1 MDFRLT
7 EEQLMMRQMVREFVQ
22 KEVKPLSVELDAKTD
37 PKECISWELIKKA
50 SKLGLRTLSI
60 PAEYGGGG
68 VDYLT
73 RTIVA
78 EELGAADQGFS
89 SMLRVNMTNVT
100 KLVTDCNEQQRDEFL
115 PKFLDDDTFLVA
127 VGRTEPNAGTDAH
140 HACDAPEPGG
150 AIQTFAER
158 RGDEY
163 IINGT
168 KHFISNGGIAKLY
181 FLFARTSR
189 ELPITESLS
198 MFLLPEDT
206 PGFSRGRWHNKLG
219 RRLLSNAELVFEDAR
234 IPARYLVGKEGDAW
248 GKIGE
253 PGGKP
258 QAVPT
263 PPWGVIGSASLV
275 GASRTCYEAALDYAK
290 TRVQG
295 GKPIIEHPNVAIR
308 LADMKVKIEAARGL
322 ILRCAWCWDN
332 KYDYDPKMSRLIK
345 GYTDKVAL
353 SVVNHMVVIFGGMAT
368 DKSLP
373 IEKYLRDIYTTL
385 HGYGTTEM
393 SLLGGAPTL

>member
-1 MDFRLT
+1 MDFKLT
-7 EEQLMMRQMVREFVQ
+7 EEQIMMLQMVREFAQ

-37 PKECISWELIKKA
+37 PKECISWELIEKA

-60 PAEYGGGG
+60 PAQYGGGG

-78 EELGAADQGFS
+78 EELGAGDQGFG
-89 SMLRVNMTNVT
+89 SMFRVNMQNAPQ
-100 KLVTDCNEQQRDEFL
+100 LVLGCNEQQRDEFL
-115 PKFLDDDTFLVA
+115 PKFLEDDTFLVG

-140 HACDAPEPGG
+140 DATCALGQG
-150 AIQTFAER
+150 TSIQTFAER

-163 IINGT
+163 IINGS
-168 KHFISNGGIAKLY
+168 KHFISNGGIAKL
-181 FLFARTSR
+181 FFIFARTNR

-198 MFLLPEDT
+198 MFLVPKDT
-206 PGFSRGRWHNKLG
+206 PGFSIGRWHDKLG
-219 RRLLSNAELVFEDAR
+219 RRLLSNAELFFEDAR

-258 QAVPT
+258 QAGPT
-263 PPWGVIGSASLV
+263 PPWGLVGSASLL
-275 GASRTCYEAALDYAK
+275 GASRTCYEATLDYAK

-295 GKPIIEHPNVAIR
+295 GKPIIEHSNVAIR
-308 LADMKVKIEAARGL
+308 LAEIQVKIEAARGL
-322 ILRCAWCWDN
+322 IRKCAWCWDN
-332 KYDYDPKMSRLIK
+332 KTDYNPKMSRLIK
-345 GYTDKVAL
+345 GFTDEMAV
-353 SVVNHMVVIFGGMAT
+353 SIVNHMVIIFGGMST
-368 DKSLP
+368 DKSMP

-385 HGYGTTEM
+385 HGYSTTEM
-393 SLLGGAPTL
+393 AWLAGAPTL